1 MYHREGTAWATH
13 VPPGIRYG
21 CREMAAITWIPH
33 SLRPGTPGGVSASAA
48 GSRTRLL
55 RQAGEMLQLEEGH
68 PRDASKEGQRERAQG
83 PRDQLGGCG
92 GSLRREPEM
101 TQEMVE
107 RGEK

>member
-1 MYHREGTAWATH
+1 
-13 VPPGIRYG
+13 
-21 CREMAAITWIPH
+21 
-33 SLRPGTPGGVSASAA
+33 
-48 GSRTRLL
+48 
-55 RQAGEMLQLEEGH
+55 MLQLEEGH

-83 PRDQLGGCG
+83 PRDQLGGCR